1 MLLRSLGLSLGLSL
15 ALLLAVAPS
24 VRAQDHV
31 LLSELAA
38 ELKDDPRALAT
49 VEAMLTDMGSR
60 ANAGGM
66 LSPQQRARLREAIL
80 HAVRTGEV
88 DDLEHAPALRVSEMN
103 AAAVAA
109 GVASTGAGRPAA
121 AGLGQP
127 PASTRPQREALGIP
141 VARAA
146 EPTAPVAP
154 AQPNPLATLGITPRK
169 VPDAELTARG
179 PDSTRMADVLNR
191 LAVNPAARPRLIIT
205 QDAQEGRTPK
215 ELLGLL
221 ASTGH
226 TITVSDVRVFADFAG
241 LQAGGRDLAAPM
253 WVDTEI
259 PVPGRDRTLKVPTT
273 HSQHELVIRGPLVN
287 VNVSF
292 FMGIDGEAK
301 FRPML
306 DTRADWTGRRVA
318 HTYEGQRAIEAMRL
332 AGEVRRSFEDDRAAN
347 PQLPYGGYFTLGVC
361 NDSNA
366 FIEHALT
373 GRTTL
378 YPLTR
383 DLRYYQSDSEID
395 RISRAMPVDGRGAP
409 ADLDRVLASLPEEDP
424 SKLVFPGLR
433 DDLAA
438 LTDGSDT
445 LAPPTDGLDGALER
459 TRR

>member
-1 MLLRSLGLSLGLSL
+1 MLLRSLGLSL

-24 VRAQDHV
+24 VLAQDHV

-38 ELKDDPRALAT
+38 ELKDDPRAMAA
-49 VEAMLTDMGSR
+49 VEAILADMGSR

-66 LSPQQRARLREAIL
+66 LSPEQRARLRAAIL
-80 HAVRTGEV
+80 HAVRTGDVE
-88 DDLEHAPALRVSEMN
+88 DLEHAPALRVGEMN

-109 GVASTGAGRPAA
+109 VAANAGAARPAA
-121 AGLGQP
+121 AGIGQP
-127 PASTRPQREALGIP
+127 PAS
-141 VARAA
+141 ARATR
-146 EPTAPVAP
+146 EPLGLPVDRSADQTPAQPAP
-154 AQPNPLATLGITPRK
+154 AQPGPLAALGITPRK
-169 VPDAELTARG
+169 VPDPDLTARG
-179 PDSTRMADVLNR
+179 PDSTRLADVLNR
-191 LAVNPAARPRLIIT
+191 LAVNPVDRPRLIVT
-205 QDAQEGRTPK
+205 VGEREARSPK
-215 ELLGLL
+215 QLMELL
-221 ASTGH
+221 AATGH

-259 PVPGRDRTLKVPTT
+259 PVPGRGRTLKVPTT
-273 HSQHELVIRGPLVN
+273 HSQHELVIRGPQVN
-287 VNVSF
+287 VDVSF

-318 HTYEGQRAIEAMRL
+318 HTYEGARAVEAMRL
-332 AGEVRRSFEDDRAAN
+332 AGEVRRSFEDDRVAN

-409 ADLDRVLASLPEEDP
+409 ADLDRVLASLPAENPND
-424 SKLVFPGLR
+424 LVFPGLR
-433 DDLAA
+433 DDLAE
-438 LTDGSDT
+438 LTFGSDS
-445 LAPPTDGLDGALER
+445 LEPTDGLEDALER
-459 TRR
+459 THSR